1 MDKEYVILGYVS
13 HPLSYETILTFS
25 AGVIGLYTCYS
36 LIEKGVAAKNIEI
49 VAQHLPG
56 DTSKLYT
63 SPWAGGNFSCIS
75 PDDVGTLKYDKFTY
89 TNLGKLF
96 KKLGPNC
103 GLAKL
108 PTTEMWDFEPS
119 QAKIDSISGYLEN
132 FTIIPEKDLKGKKFG
147 VKYTTWNFNCPK
159 FIQHFHQYLLLLG
172 VTFTRKSL
180 TSLSEATSSS
190 TIVLFNCSGIG
201 AYYLTKDEKVFPVR
215 GQVLVIDAPH
225 IKENRMIWGTDSAT
239 YIIPRPDSTEVVLG
253 GFVQSGNW
261 SGDTLKTETE
271 DIVQRTTALFPETAN
286 MRVLRVA
293 TGLRPYREG
302 GVRIEKQTIGSV
314 VIIHN
319 YGAGGYGYQ
328 AGLGMADHAT
338 ALHLDQAKL

>member
-1 MDKEYVILGYVS
+1 M
-13 HPLSYETILTFS
+13 
-25 AGVIGLYTCYS
+25 
-36 LIEKGVAAKNIEI
+36 AAKSIQI

-75 PDDVGTLKYDKFTY
+75 PDDAGTLKYDKFTY
-89 TNLGKLF
+89 MNLGKLF
-96 KKLGPNC
+96 RKLGPNC

-108 PTTEMWDFEPS
+108 PTTELWDFEPS
-119 QAKIDSISGYLEN
+119 QAKVDSISGYLEN
-132 FTIIPEKDLKGKKFG
+132 FTIIPQKDLKGNKFG
-147 VKYTTWNFNCPK
+147 VKYTTWNFNCPIFIEK
-159 FIQHFHQYLLLLG
+159 FQLYLQLLG

-180 TSLSEATSSS
+180 NRLSEAISSS

-201 AYYLTKDEKVFPVR
+201 AHSLSNDEKVFPVR

-225 IKENRMIWGTDSAT
+225 IKENRMEWGTDSAT

-253 GFVQSGNW
+253 GFVQKGNW
-261 SGDTLKTETE
+261 SGDTFKAETE
-271 DIVQRTTALFPETAN
+271 DIIQRTTALFPETAHL
-286 MRVLRVA
+286 RVLRVA

-302 GVRIEKQTIGSV
+302 GVRIEKQRFGSHE
-314 VIIHN
+314 IIHN

-328 AGLGMADHAT
+328 AGMGMADHAT
-338 ALHLDQAKL
+338 ALHLGQAKL